1 MKIKKEIVFVIT
13 ICLFGFSYLLDYFA
27 GALRLN
33 ITSPLMFLTQKFLM
47 LYPMTF
53 VALTIRS
60 VALMVSVSLIL
71 SLIEGKYSTKIVIC
85 LFTGFIAEV
94 YAFQQLATGAR
105 FTPVTWTLSIAYGG
119 ALLIIP
125 IIFYI
130 LAAITN
136 FLIPQRKSEET
147 HLPKKDSSDSLLPTH
162 DN

>member
-13 ICLFGFSYLLDYFA
+13 ICLFGFTYLLDYFA

-33 ITSPLMFLTQKFLM
+33 ITSPLMFLTQKFLF

-53 VALTIRS
+53 VALAVRS
-60 VALMVSVSLIL
+60 IALMISITLIL
-71 SLIEGKYSTKIVIC
+71 SLIERRYFTKITIC

-94 YAFQQLATGAR
+94 YSFQQLATGAR
-105 FTPVTWTLSIAYGG
+105 FTPITWTLSIAYGG

-136 FLIPQRKSEET
+136 FLIPQSKVEET
-147 HLPKKDSSDSLLPTH
+147 HLPKKESSESLLPTQ

>member
-1 MKIKKEIVFVIT
+1 MKVKKEIVFVIT

-33 ITSPLMFLTQKFLM
+33 ITSPLMFLTQKFLI

-53 VALTIRS
+53 VSLTIRS
-60 VALMVSVSLIL
+60 IALMISVSLIL
-71 SLIEGKYSTKIVIC
+71 SLIEKKYFTKIIIS
-85 LFTGFIAEV
+85 FFIGFIAEV

-105 FTPVTWTLSIAYGG
+105 FTPVTWTLSISYGG

-125 IIFYI
+125 IIFYV

-136 FLIPQRKSEET
+136 FLIPHNKNET
-147 HLPKKDSSDSLLPTH
+147 HLPKQEPSESLLPTQ

>member
-1 MKIKKEIVFVIT
+1 MKIKKEIVFIVT

-27 GALRLN
+27 GSLRLN
-33 ITSPLMFLTQKFLM
+33 ITSPLMFLTQKFLV

-53 VALTIRS
+53 VSLAIRS
-60 VALMVSVSLIL
+60 VALMISVSLIL
-71 SLIEGKYSTKIVIC
+71 SLIDKKYFAKSIIC
-85 LFTGFIAEV
+85 FFIGFIAEV

-136 FLIPQRKSEET
+136 FLIPQNKNET
-147 HLPKKDSSDSLLPTH
+147 HLPKRESSESLLPTQ